1 MEETGIIKSPF
12 FPLFQRGKYRHSI
25 SRRGGCK
32 GEGLLQM
39 GSLQCPLVQRGVSLF
54 RPGMKRQVH
63 LFGKGMIPTILFIC
77 ILAGT
82 AFAHESQPGSLNIRQ
97 LAGNRFEVIW
107 KAPIYYGRP
116 HPARL
121 RLPEHWQTVVGPT
134 ERLFADAHVYR
145 QVVAIGEKG
154 VHGSIIRFPG
164 LEGTITDVFVRLN
177 RLDGTTMTAVVRP
190 TKPYAELRGERSWHT
205 VAVEYIG
212 LGFHHIMLGVDHLL
226 FVLGLLLIVANRMT
240 LLKTITSFT
249 VAHSITLAIATLG
262 YASAP
267 LPPLNA
273 AIALSIMFLGPEI
286 VRSWRGETSLTIR
299 YPWVVAFIFGMLH
312 GFGFASG
319 LSTTGMPRAELPFAL
334 FFFNVGVELGQL
346 VFVFT
351 ALGLARSFKVL
362 EVRWPRWA
370 EALPGYTVGSLG
382 AYWTIQRTVILL
394 GGLIK

>member
-1 MEETGIIKSPF
+1 MRRIGCFIAVMVLAVLIVPF
-12 FPLFQRGKYRHSI
+12 FPRAAQG
-25 SRRGGCK
+25 
-32 GEGLLQM
+32 
-39 GSLQCPLVQRGVSLF
+39 
-54 RPGMKRQVH
+54 
-63 LFGKGMIPTILFIC
+63 
-77 ILAGT
+77 
-82 AFAHESQPGSLNIRQ
+82 HESQPGSLDIKQ
-97 LAGNRFEVIW
+97 LAGNRYEVIW

-121 RLPEHWQTVVGPT
+121 ELPEHWQAVVGPT
-134 ERLFADAHVYR
+134 ERTLPDSHVYR
-145 QVVAIGEKG
+145 KVVVIGEKG
-154 VHGSIIRFPG
+154 VHGSIVSFPG

-205 VAVEYIG
+205 TAGEFIG

-226 FVLGLLLIVANRMT
+226 FVLGLLLIVKGRMK

-273 AIALSIMFLGPEI
+273 SIALSILFLGPEI

-299 YPWVVAFIFGMLH
+299 YPWIVAFMFGLLH

-334 FFFNVGVELGQL
+334 LFFNVGVELGQL

-351 ALGLARSFKVL
+351 ALALARSFKVL

-370 EALPGYTVGSLG
+370 KVLPGYTVGSLG